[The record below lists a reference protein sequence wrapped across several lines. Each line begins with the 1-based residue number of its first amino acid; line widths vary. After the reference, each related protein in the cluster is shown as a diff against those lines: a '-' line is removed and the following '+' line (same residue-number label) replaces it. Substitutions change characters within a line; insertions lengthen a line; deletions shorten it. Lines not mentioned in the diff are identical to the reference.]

1 MLKKDLIH
9 HGLYIGQVQTDNT
22 HYTMDDN
29 WASMAL
35 GSTKYICWDAEMN
48 LFDVYDDA
56 ACTQFV
62 THTFYERFTNIT
74 PFSYCTCQ
82 RCGRL
87 LKANQSVIRGY
98 GISCYKK
105 FLHEEWERNQ
115 MTIFDFIEDP
125 GEVKIHE

>member
-35 GSTKYICWDAEMN
+35 GSTKYIRWDAEMN

-74 PFSYCTCQ
+74 PFSYYMCQ

-98 GISCYKK
+98 GASCYKK
-105 FLHEEWERNQ
+105 FLYEEWERNQ
-115 MTIFDFIEDP
+115 MTIFDFIEEP
-125 GEVKIHE
+125 SMEKIL